1 MRRLGALSS
10 QTSTAA
16 RAFTTSAP
24 RLEATEAQKESI
36 KSFMDAFDQNKPITT
51 MDLPSTPSNFMSPE
65 REVPA
70 TPPEKMTLNFYMP
83 HEIEFK
89 DAEVD
94 QVMIPAT
101 SGDFGVLPGHV
112 PTVAQLRPGVV
123 SVQLNSSETQK
134 VRALLR

>member
-1 MRRLGALSS
+1 MD
-10 QTSTAA
+10 
-16 RAFTTSAP
+16 
-24 RLEATEAQKESI
+24 ATEAQKESI
-36 KSFMDAFDQNKPITT
+36 KSFMDAFDQNKPIPT

-83 HEIEFK
+83 HEIQFK

-101 SGDFGVLPGHV
+101 SGDFGVIPGHV